1 MKNGL
6 FKLLFVL
13 GAGLALSHL
22 SGCATLFDM
31 SEDDDGVA
39 YDRGY
44 KTADAAEDDD
54 ADCTG
59 KYCDSQGRAPAME
72 GDLNSPLG
80 YEARRASR
88 AIESRDV
95 VLGMTRQQVQ
105 SSWGEPQQR
114 EVAGTNGEGHER
126 WTYGSRYSLNG
137 SKIVI
142 FENGRVAGW
151 RR

>member
-6 FKLLFVL
+6 FKILFVF
-13 GAGLALSHL
+13 AAALAVSQLT
-22 SGCATLFDM
+22 GCAGFFEEGLE
-31 SEDDDGVA
+31 EDGLA

-44 KTADAAEDDD
+44 GATSEEDDD
-54 ADCTG
+54 SPCTG
-59 KYCDSQGRAPAME
+59 PYCHAGAAPAME
-72 GDLNSPLG
+72 GELNGPLG
-80 YEARRASR
+80 HEERRANR

-95 VLGMTRQQVQ
+95 VLGMTRQQVM

-114 EVAGTNGEGHER
+114 EVAGARATGHEK

-137 SKIVI
+137 SRVVI

>member
-1 MKNGL
+1 MKNGFFRL
-6 FKLLFVL
+6 FCVL
-13 GAGLALSHL
+13 AATLAVSQLT
-22 SGCATLFDM
+22 GCATLFEEG
-31 SEDDDGVA
+31 SADDGLA

-44 KTADAAEDDD
+44 GSTASEDDD
-54 ADCTG
+54 SPCTG
-59 KYCDSQGRAPAME
+59 PYCEAKRAPAME
-72 GDLNSPLG
+72 GELNSPLG
-80 YEARRASR
+80 YEDRRASR

-95 VLGMTRQQVQ
+95 VLGMTRQQVM

-114 EVAGTNGEGHER
+114 EVAGTNATGHER

-137 SKIVI
+137 NRVVI

>member
-1 MKNGL
+1 MKNGFFRL
-6 FKLLFVL
+6 FCLLT
-13 GAGLALSHL
+13 ACLALSQL
-22 SGCATLFDM
+22 TGCATLFEEGT
-31 SEDDDGVA
+31 EDDTLA

-44 KTADAAEDDD
+44 GSTAEDDD
-54 ADCTG
+54 SPCVG
-59 KYCDSQGRAPAME
+59 PYCEAKRAPAMDGE
-72 GDLNSPLG
+72 LNGPIG
-80 YEARRASR
+80 HEDRRATR

-95 VLGMTRQQVQ
+95 VLGMTRQQVM

-114 EVAGTNGEGHER
+114 EVAGTTRTGHEK

-137 SKIVI
+137 SRVVI

>member
-1 MKNGL
+1 MKNVL
-6 FKLLFVL
+6 FKLMFLF
-13 GAGLALSHL
+13 AACLAVTQF
-22 SGCATLFDM
+22 SGCATLFEEGT
-31 SEDDDGVA
+31 EDDGLA

-44 KTADAAEDDD
+44 GQTSENDDSP
-54 ADCTG
+54 CTG
-59 KYCDSQGRAPAME
+59 AYCEARRAPAME
-72 GDLNSPLG
+72 GELSSPLG
-80 YEARRASR
+80 YEDRRASR

-95 VLGMTRQQVQ
+95 VLGMTRQQVM

-114 EVAGTNGEGHER
+114 EVAGTNSTGHER

-137 SKIVI
+137 NRVVI

>member
-6 FKLLFVL
+6 FKLLFVF
-13 GAGLALSHL
+13 AASLAVTQFS
-22 SGCATLFDM
+22 SCAALF
-31 SEDDDGVA
+31 EEGYQEDGVG

-44 KTADAAEDDD
+44 QANAPEEDEDAECSGRYCNSGQLADV
-54 ADCTG
+54 
-59 KYCDSQGRAPAME
+59 DSPMQ
-72 GDLNSPLG
+72 
-80 YEARRASR
+80 YESRRANR

-95 VLGMTRQQVQ
+95 VLGMTRQQVM

-114 EVAGTNGEGHER
+114 EAAGARAAGHER

-137 SKIVI
+137 SRVVI